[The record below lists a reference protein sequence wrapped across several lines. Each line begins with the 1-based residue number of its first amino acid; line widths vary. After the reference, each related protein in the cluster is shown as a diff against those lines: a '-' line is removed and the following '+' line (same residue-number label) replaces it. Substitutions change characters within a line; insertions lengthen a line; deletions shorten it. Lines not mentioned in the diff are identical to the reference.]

1 MKRMKQNMPEYITVL
16 SDNNYDVFE
25 EIFLDKYE
33 KFIELFWLIKN
44 FSDNTKTLK
53 YKTTKK
59 NILKIELVVENISA
73 KEVLSSIKKK
83 IKGRDNI
90 KAVLKNDVINIEI
103 CAEE

>member
-1 MKRMKQNMPEYITVL
+1 MKRMKQNMQEYITVL

-103 CAEE
+103 CSEE

>member
-103 CAEE
+103 CSEE

>member
-1 MKRMKQNMPEYITVL
+1 MKQNMPEYITVL
-16 SDNNYDVFE
+16 SNNNYDVFE

-103 CAEE
+103 CSEE

>member
-1 MKRMKQNMPEYITVL
+1 MKQNMPEYITVL
-16 SDNNYDVFE
+16 SNNNYDVFE

-59 NILKIELVVENISA
+59 NILK
-73 KEVLSSIKKK
+73 
-83 IKGRDNI
+83 G
-90 KAVLKNDVINIEI
+90 
-103 CAEE
+103 

>member
-16 SDNNYDVFE
+16 SNNNYDVFE

-103 CAEE
+103 CSEE

>member
-16 SDNNYDVFE
+16 SNNNYDVFE

-33 KFIELFWLIKN
+33 KFIELLWLIKN

-103 CAEE
+103 CSEE

>member
-1 MKRMKQNMPEYITVL
+1 MKQNMPEYITVL
-16 SDNNYDVFE
+16 SNNNYDVFE
-25 EIFLDKYE
+25 EIFLDEYE

-103 CAEE
+103 CSEE

>member
-25 EIFLDKYE
+25 EIFLDKYV

-103 CAEE
+103 CSEE

>member
-1 MKRMKQNMPEYITVL
+1 MKQNMPEYITVL

-59 NILKIELVVENISA
+59 NILKIELVVENITA

-103 CAEE
+103 CSEE

>member
-1 MKRMKQNMPEYITVL
+1 MKQNMPEYITVL

-103 CAEE
+103 CSEE

>member
-1 MKRMKQNMPEYITVL
+1 MKKIDF
-16 SDNNYDVFE
+16 DNDS
-25 EIFLDKYE
+25 I
-33 KFIELFWLIKN
+33 
-44 FSDNTKTLK
+44 
-53 YKTTKK
+53 KK

-103 CAEE
+103 CSEE

>member
-103 CAEE
+103 CLEE